1 MSGIQPPDCSKF
13 ARNPKNDNDVTVFR
27 HDVNV
32 KFFWH
37 YFVSLVKFSYRSK
50 FHVNIITG
58 SGIMI
63 IFFYK
68 GLTRNPEIGNT
79 PVWVLPNIW
88 RLGQVMNTKFG
99 TNVSNK
105 MLLNAAKF
113 QGYSSYRFWV
123 IKGKPTGEGV
133 KLPHPPP
140 RLGCE
145 LNSLPANIHKPYQQS
160 TMEKCWKRHLRGA
173 PFFC

>member
-1 MSGIQPPDCSKF
+1 MSRIRPLDCSKL
-13 ARNPKNDNDVTVFR
+13 AKSPKNNNDVTIFG

-32 KFFWH
+32 KFFWCC
-37 YFVSLVKFSYRSK
+37 FVSLVKFSYWSM
-50 FHVNIITG
+50 FHVNIFTG
-58 SGIMI
+58 SGIMT

-88 RLGQVMNTKFG
+88 RLGQVMDTKFG

-145 LNSLPANIHKPYQQS
+145 LNFLPANIHKPYQQS

>member
-1 MSGIQPPDCSKF
+1 MTSQFYDMTSSSIFSRC
-13 ARNPKNDNDVTVFR
+13 
-27 HDVNV
+27 
-32 KFFWH
+32 
-37 YFVSLVKFSYRSK
+37 FVSLVKFSYWSK

-58 SGIMI
+58 SGII
-63 IFFYK
+63 TIFFYK
-68 GLTRNPEIGNT
+68 GLTRNPKIGNT
-79 PVWVLPNIW
+79 LVWLLPNIG
-88 RLGQVMNTKFG
+88 RLRQAMDTRFG

-105 MLLNAAKF
+105 ILLNAGKF

-133 KLPHPPP
+133 KFPPP
-140 RLGCE
+140 PPPKLGCE